1 MKCFFFPNIGNVW
14 SCQETL
20 LFLWR
25 SGPWWTS
32 STSRLGCNHGQS
44 GGLLKFIPKAAFQI
58 WKYLF
63 KLSAVCRRH
72 QVETYSVCL
81 PLKWIRSLFKNNLC
95 SFSLVLVM
103 VILFLL
109 GTVFIVIEVLVL
121 KTFVMT
127 FMNCKI

>member
-1 MKCFFFPNIGNVW
+1 MFLLSQYRKCMKLPRNFALSVKVW
-14 SCQETL
+14 SMMNIFNIKAGLQSWPI
-20 LFLWR
+20 WR
-25 SGPWWTS
+25 IAQIHTKSCFS
-32 STSRLGCNHGQS
+32 N
-44 GGLLKFIPKAAFQI
+44 LKV
-58 WKYLF
+58 LF

-81 PLKWIRSLFKNNLC
+81 PLKWIRSSFKNNLC